1 VKFSIYSELQSWPGK
16 SYSQL
21 YGEVLEQIENADRL
35 GYGAYAAIEHVFF
48 PKFSASANTFGLF
61 GMAASRTRNI
71 KFRTMLHILPY
82 HNPLV
87 LAAMIHEFSL
97 LTGGRYEFGVG
108 RGHGWIPS
116 AAGLPLDE
124 TSRPRYEEA
133 LDLFIEALHNET
145 VTFQGEYWNVDDSH
159 IIPFSGHRFRVI
171 LGGTS
176 DRTYD
181 LAAKHGW
188 GVAVPPLLPYAALKD
203 QLDLYRAKCNEYGT
217 SPDIVWIHA
226 CYIDDDREL
235 ARREAERHMR
245 GFLEGNASPLTDFTP
260 PPVDKLNAAGYG
272 FYASGIMEKLAQ
284 TPYDDMIAGDIVWVG
299 TPDDVV
305 ERIRETIDVC
315 EGLTE
320 IAITTNPGG
329 VEHWKAIKAQELFAK
344 HVIPQV
350 DEMTVERPVAS
361 TA

>member
-1 VKFSIYSELQSWPGK
+1 MRFSLYSELQSWPGK
-16 SYSQL
+16 SYSTL

-35 GYGAYAAIEHVFF
+35 GYDAYAAIEHLFF
-48 PKFSASANTFGLF
+48 PKFSASANVFGLF
-61 GMAASRTRNI
+61 GMAAARTKSI

-97 LTGGRYEFGVG
+97 
-108 RGHGWIPS
+108 P
-116 AAGLPLDE
+116 
-124 TSRPRYEEA
+124 
-133 LDLFIEALHNET
+133 
-145 VTFQGEYWNVDDSH
+145 
-159 IIPFSGHRFRVI
+159 
-171 LGGTS
+171 
-176 DRTYD
+176 
-181 LAAKHGW
+181 KHGW
-188 GVAVPPLLPYAALKD
+188 AVAVPPLLPYAALKD
-203 QLDLYRAKCNEYGT
+203 QLDLYRAKCAEYGT
-217 SPDIVWIHA
+217 TPDIVWIHA
-226 CYIDDDREL
+226 CYIDDDGDL

-245 GFLEGNASPLTDFTP
+245 GFLEGNASPLTDHMP
-260 PPVDKLNAAGYG
+260 PPADKLNAAGYG
-272 FYASGIMEKLAQ
+272 FYASGIMEKLAA

-344 HVIPQV
+344 HVIPRVQELT
-350 DEMTVERPVAS
+350 DGQNAKTERPLSS